1 MTKMKFKIEKD
12 PIATF
17 ETTLKARKLIN
28 EDVQVVNNKVSKKI
42 GNFEIADKL
51 DEIGIVIL
59 PKEWDDEDDDYPTY
73 TRDEI
78 LDILEREG
86 TNA

>member
-1 MTKMKFKIEKD
+1 MAKMKFKIEKD
-12 PIATF
+12 PITTF
-17 ETTLKARKLIN
+17 EATLKARKLIN

-73 TRDEI
+73 TRDKI